1 MRWSVAMDS
10 KTVLILTRDPADSA
24 LYQTFL
30 NDGNAD
36 CGFLAVTTAEEAFAF
51 CEQMVPD
58 CLVVDD
64 SVDVADFLTTLA
76 GPGGTLP
83 CAVITVVSHT
93 LPCGVEKAD
102 QTL

>member
-1 MRWSVAMDS
+1 MDS

-36 CGFLAVTTAEEAFAF
+36 CGFLAVTTAEEALDF
-51 CEQMVPD
+51 CREMVPD

-64 SVDVADFLTTLA
+64 SVDVPDFLTTLA

-83 CAVITVVSHT
+83 CAVITVVTHAM
-93 LPCGVEKAD
+93 PCAVEKAD
-102 QTL
+102 QTV